1 MAASVLVV
9 EDYADLRSAI
19 ATALS
24 KGHYACEQAVSPAD
38 AIDHL
43 REHHYDAILL
53 SPTMP
58 VSADP
63 VMLFLRENQ
72 PDELQKVILMSDA
85 ASDDYPTLVKPFGKS
100 QLLAKLPLA

>member
-19 ATALS
+19 ATALAR
-24 KGHYACEQAVSPAD
+24 GHYACEQAASSTD

-43 REHHYDAILL
+43 KEHHYDAILL
-53 SPTMP
+53 SPAMP
-58 VSADP
+58 ISADP

-72 PDELQKVILMSDA
+72 PDELQKVILMTDA
-85 ASDDYPTLVKPFGKS
+85 AREDYPTLVKPFGNA
-100 QLLAKLPLA
+100 QLLSKLPHA